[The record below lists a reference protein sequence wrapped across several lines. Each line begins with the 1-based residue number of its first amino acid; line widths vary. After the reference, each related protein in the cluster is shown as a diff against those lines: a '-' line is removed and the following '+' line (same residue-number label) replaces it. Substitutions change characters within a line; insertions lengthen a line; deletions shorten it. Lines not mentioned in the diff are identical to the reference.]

1 MGWIMR
7 IAICDDEVKAIE
19 MYTRD
24 LQRICQENDIE
35 ADFTKY
41 RSGDQLLFFTE
52 DIVRDTDILFLDVGM
67 PGTNGIETAKRLREN
82 GYEGEIIFLTSSRE
96 AVFYAFDVR
105 ATNYL
110 VKEMA
115 SEKRLKEVFLRAVE
129 TAREKRSEYLLLTG
143 VGEYRN
149 IRISEIR
156 YFEVSQKIVTVY
168 YEDTSFE
175 FVSTIGKLENLLFSR
190 GFVRISRS
198 CIVATRYV
206 ASFAYEKVT
215 LTTGE
220 NLSVGRKYYKELK
233 NTMKGGSD
241 ERQDERE

>member
-1 MGWIMR
+1 MR
-7 IAICDDEVKAIE
+7 IAICDDEVTAIE
-19 MYTRD
+19 AYTRD
-24 LQRICQENDIE
+24 LQQVCRDNDIE

-41 RSGDQLLFFTE
+41 KSGDQLLFFTE
-52 DIVRDTDILFLDVGM
+52 DVVRDTDILFLDVGM
-67 PGTNGIETAKRLREN
+67 PGTNGIETARKLREN

-115 SEKRLKEVFLRAVE
+115 SEKRLREVFLRAVE
-129 TAREKRSEYLLLTG
+129 SAREKRSEYLLLTG
-143 VGEYRN
+143 IGEYRN
-149 IRISEIR
+149 IRIDEIR

-168 YEDTSFE
+168 YRDTNFE

-198 CIVATRYV
+198 CIVAARYV
-206 ASFAYEKVT
+206 ESFAYEKVT
-215 LTTGE
+215 MTTGE
-220 NLSVGRKYYKELK
+220 SLPVGRKYYKELK
-233 NTMKGGSD
+233 KTMKGGRD